1 MAKHKITDFFKDAH
15 ASSSQSTIIDQ
26 DNSDETLSLVSENG
40 TSDQASNSSSA
51 TKISVH
57 RSRHFKSVWLQEF
70 PWLKYNKEKGVMY
83 CEFCSKA
90 GDVAGKTDFIKGT
103 DHFKKETI
111 KKHGDSL
118 KHKNARDCI
127 IARSAPKQTPLARA
141 VAHACEK
148 TAEKDFKE
156 MKIKFNVAYMIAREE
171 LPFTKYAAQILLMK
185 KNGMDI
191 SKTYDNDTA
200 CAEIIGCI
208 AEEFKAQTLNEAAKA
223 TYISIITDCGTDVS
237 GSDNVIVYCR
247 YILSGVP
254 VNRLVGLGALQH
266 SHARG
271 ILESI
276 GDIFSADHSD
286 PYWWHHKLSAF
297 GADGA
302 SVNMGASGGI
312 GALMRKEIGEHIL
325 SFHCLPHRLELAML
339 NTQKCLPMVQKV
351 YDLLHLVWKTYHFSP
366 KSKRELRV
374 IGAELGCKIRC
385 PSAVKT
391 QRWLPHIFRAL
402 SVFLSFDQETGQ
414 GQYTAVHHHM
424 EHLSVS
430 SKNSDISG
438 RAKHIVQQMENL
450 MFVAFCHFLHDLFGE
465 ISKLSLTL
473 QKNSLILPQA
483 VAAIKTCIMT
493 VNNFKEVPLRNGK
506 LQEFYKKINVE
517 EMQTGTQRASH
528 MAKRRKTSHTRCIAF
543 QNIQLK
549 DFDAQ
554 EEFMENLN
562 DHIRRTVEVTVGE
575 LERRFEVMLSS
586 EKEGRTSCPDIIQC
600 FSVFCHDS
608 WPDDL
613 VTYGEEEIDTLTK
626 WYKTILLKNGCE
638 VEAIQAEWR
647 QLKFLVKGQFAD
659 LSYSS
664 LWETVISKEPY
675 CTDFG
680 NVLHL
685 IHIMLIL
692 PISAAQCERGFSAQN
707 RIKSQVRSSLHI
719 STLEDLIRISS
730 EGPSLELFN
739 PEPSVKR
746 WFNSKRKRRPQY
758 KGWPGGTYILGVS
771 DTDSEPDL

>member
-148 TAEKDFKE
+148 TAEKDFEE
-156 MKIKFNVAYMIAREE
+156 MKIKFNVAYMMAREE

-191 SKTYDNDTA
+191 SKTYDNDNDTA

-237 GSDNVIVYCR
+237 G
-247 YILSGVP
+247 
-254 VNRLVGLGALQH
+254 
-266 SHARG
+266 
-271 ILESI
+271 
-276 GDIFSADHSD
+276 
-286 PYWWHHKLSAF
+286 K
-297 GADGA
+297 
-302 SVNMGASGGI
+302 
-312 GALMRKEIGEHIL
+312 
-325 SFHCLPHRLELAML
+325 
-339 NTQKCLPMVQKV
+339 
-351 YDLLHLVWKTYHFSP
+351 
-366 KSKRELRV
+366 
-374 IGAELGCKIRC
+374 
-385 PSAVKT
+385 
-391 QRWLPHIFRAL
+391 
-402 SVFLSFDQETGQ
+402 TGQ

-517 EMQTGTQRASH
+517 EMQTGTQRASQ

-562 DHIRRTVEVTVGE
+562 DHIRRTVEATVGE

-586 EKEGRTSCPDIIQC
+586 EKEGRTGCPDIIQC